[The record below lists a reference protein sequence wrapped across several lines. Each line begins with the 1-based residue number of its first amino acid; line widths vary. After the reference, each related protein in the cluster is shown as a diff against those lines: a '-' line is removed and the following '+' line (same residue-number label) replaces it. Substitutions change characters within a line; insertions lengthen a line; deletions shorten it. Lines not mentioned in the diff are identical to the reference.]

1 MRRRNFF
8 RKTQQKKYASRSFRN
23 PYFRERVDK
32 RPIMILTGVLI
43 TFLMILIG
51 LFILFLNPSLQINE
65 IHVSGIE
72 TIDKTEFDDVLR
84 SYTGK
89 RVFIFFPRQ
98 NRYLFD
104 QDELVEYLKGRFT
117 LLDAHVSRIKNK
129 VEIQIIERTSFLIW
143 QTKGQSFVVDLD
155 GIVIRIDNDDLL
167 SLLPIFVDRSN
178 GEIKIGDSVLTA
190 EEISSVFRFGEHLKA
205 QNISYTQVE
214 FDRLAGKWTGLLTTD
229 GYRILFDV
237 TGDIDAQAQRLELI
251 RKEKI
256 KDVSKLEYIDLR
268 FGDHVY
274 YK

>member
-1 MRRRNFF
+1 M
-8 RKTQQKKYASRSFRN
+8 
-23 PYFRERVDK
+23 
-32 RPIMILTGVLI
+32 
-43 TFLMILIG
+43 
-51 LFILFLNPSLQINE
+51 
-65 IHVSGIE
+65 
-72 TIDKTEFDDVLR
+72 
-84 SYTGK
+84 
-89 RVFIFFPRQ
+89 
-98 NRYLFD
+98 
-104 QDELVEYLKGRFT
+104 
-117 LLDAHVSRIKNK
+117 
-129 VEIQIIERTSFLIW
+129 
-143 QTKGQSFVVDLD
+143 
-155 GIVIRIDNDDLL
+155 
-167 SLLPIFVDRSN
+167 PIFVDRSN

-190 EEISSVFRFGEHLKA
+190 EEIASVFRFGEHLKA